1 MWETLTNGKW
11 RQGNH
16 LVMGSITRLLRT
28 RIQGTQGPRVEG
40 MLPSAIMVVMLHTH
54 THSSLTMV
62 TQAILLTTR
71 HTLAGKLRV
80 WGANISGLYYLR
92 TELLKYYFETYYLI
106 CYRYAQSYVNAYG
119 AEGYHNYMRNQDPT
133 YDAFYAEGPSVD
145 DKWRST
151 YPYVPTS
158 YLHQQG

>member
-1 MWETLTNGKW
+1 
-11 RQGNH
+11 
-16 LVMGSITRLLRT
+16 
-28 RIQGTQGPRVEG
+28 
-40 MLPSAIMVVMLHTH
+40 
-54 THSSLTMV
+54 
-62 TQAILLTTR
+62 
-71 HTLAGKLRV
+71 
-80 WGANISGLYYLR
+80 
-92 TELLKYYFETYYLI
+92 LKYDFETYFFI

-158 YLHQQG
+158 YLHQQGWFFEVPKYQWIRIYLKI

>member
-1 MWETLTNGKW
+1 M
-11 RQGNH
+11 
-16 LVMGSITRLLRT
+16 
-28 RIQGTQGPRVEG
+28 
-40 MLPSAIMVVMLHTH
+40 
-54 THSSLTMV
+54 
-62 TQAILLTTR
+62 
-71 HTLAGKLRV
+71 
-80 WGANISGLYYLR
+80 
-92 TELLKYYFETYYLI
+92 TELLKYDFETYFLI

-158 YLHQQG
+158 YLHQQGWFFEVPKYQWIRIYLNIVKSKKNIFASFMFLDLQIVKATVVVRYNE